1 MTAQRD
7 RDLPTALTQAESM
20 SPEAVAAMEQRLLVA
35 FAEHHGRMQGPAGSR
50 DTRVRWMAAAAGIL
64 LCAGALLGWR
74 LLQVGPPVP
83 GIATSLPVAPSTLSS
98 KAVPSVRPS
107 TMAAGGSAV
116 RPSAARTTRL
126 RPRPAPKVPEIP
138 SVEFVALPGAASLPQ
153 FESGSIV
160 RVDLSLS
167 SLAAYGVDISTSG
180 GKGPVKADV
189 LVGQDGE
196 PRAIRLVSSS
206 SIPSFSRSRQ

>member
-7 RDLPTALTQAESM
+7 GDSPAALARAESM
-20 SPEAVAAMEQRLLVA
+20 SPDAVDAMEQRLLAA
-35 FAEHHGRMQGPAGSR
+35 FAEHHGRNQSSAGG
-50 DTRVRWMAAAAGIL
+50 TRMRWMAAAATL
-64 LCAGALLGWR
+64 LLGAGVLLGWR
-74 LLQVGPPVP
+74 LLQHPQRVP
-83 GIATSLPVAPSTLSS
+83 HSAQSVAPS
-98 KAVPSVRPS
+98 AVSRPAMPSVRPS
-107 TMAAGGSAV
+107 TVASGSPAV
-116 RPSAARTTRL
+116 RPSAARPTRL

-138 SVEFVALPGAASLPQ
+138 SVEFVALPGAASLPR

-160 RVDLSLS
+160 RVDLPLS

-196 PRAIRLVSSS
+196 ARAIRLVSSA

>member
-7 RDLPTALTQAESM
+7 GDSPTALAQAESM
-20 SPEAVAAMEQRLLVA
+20 SPEAVAAMEQRLLAA
-35 FAEHHGRMQGPAGSR
+35 FAEHHARMQPSARGAR
-50 DTRVRWMAAAAGIL
+50 MRRMAAAAMLL

-74 LLQVGPPVP
+74 VLQVRRPVP
-83 GIATSLPVAPSTLSS
+83 GSATVLSATPSAVSS
-98 KAVPSVRPS
+98 EAVPSVRPS
-107 TMAAGGSAV
+107 TMATGGPAV
-116 RPSAARTTRL
+116 RPSAARTTPL
-126 RPRPAPKVPEIP
+126 RPRPAPKVPQIP
-138 SVEFVALPGAASLPQ
+138 SVEFVTLPGAASLPR

-160 RVDLSLS
+160 RVDLPLS

-196 PRAIRLVSSS
+196 PRAIRLVSSA